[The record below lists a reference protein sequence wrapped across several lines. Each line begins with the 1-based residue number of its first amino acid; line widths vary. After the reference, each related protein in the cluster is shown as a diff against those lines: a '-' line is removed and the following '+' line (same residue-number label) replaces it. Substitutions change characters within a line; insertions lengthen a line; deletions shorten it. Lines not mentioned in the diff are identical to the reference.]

1 METFEFYFYNSDI
14 STFREYSLEI
24 EDTYQIY
31 FANKKW
37 KNLNKQNKLWL
48 MCYIKY
54 LCVEFNWDQ
63 LIKIHEIPPD
73 NWKMFNDY

>member
-1 METFEFYFYNSDI
+1 METFEFYFYNSEI

-37 KNLNKQNKLWL
+37 KNLNKQNKIFKQNKFCLT
-48 MCYIKY
+48 
-54 LCVEFNWDQ
+54 
-63 LIKIHEIPPD
+63 IKILF
-73 NWKMFNDY
+73 K